1 MVGDGSPSGS
11 DVDVNKWKEQKFPR
25 GSRARATFEHLCLL
39 GCDPRG
45 LLSFLTVT
53 VFTSQTQKT
62 VFDTYGVSQSALVK
76 LPKRLEEVALDLD
89 AVKQLLGHYLQAFF
103 LENSNLSDEVR
114 SGCRH
119 QASLYQRIPE
129 LLRVLA
135 ADLRAAHT
143 RLFKHVGPKR
153 IDLFRKMVL
162 DLLTYVETC
171 TKSPH
176 YQQVADLLDHLY
188 STDQKFLANIPKP
201 ISRPTRPGMRKKKS
215 VPKLLT
221 SADALKALY
230 YRAEKYGFRKGR
242 QSKSALPPS
251 P

>member
-1 MVGDGSPSGS
+1 
-11 DVDVNKWKEQKFPR
+11 
-25 GSRARATFEHLCLL
+25 
-39 GCDPRG
+39 
-45 LLSFLTVT
+45 
-53 VFTSQTQKT
+53 
-62 VFDTYGVSQSALVK
+62 
-76 LPKRLEEVALDLD
+76 
-89 AVKQLLGHYLQAFF
+89 
-103 LENSNLSDEVR
+103 
-114 SGCRH
+114 
-119 QASLYQRIPE
+119 
-129 LLRVLA
+129 VLA
-135 ADLRAAHT
+135 AELRAADT

-162 DLLTYVETC
+162 DRLTYVETC

-201 ISRPTRPGMRKKKS
+201 ISRPTRPGTRKKKS

-230 YRAEKYGFRKGR
+230 YGAEKYGFRKGR